1 MRFMLDENVPER
13 VAETLRRL
21 EHEVVRSTDVVVGGS
36 PDQIVATAAQEGDWI
51 LVSHD
56 NDFRRVERLCSE
68 GQQQRFPTLSRL
80 LLSCPEP
87 ASASR
92 LEAFIAVVEAEFVRV
107 QQLEDTRLMMDIG
120 ERRIRIFR

>member
-1 MRFMLDENVPER
+1 MLDENVPER

-21 EHEVVRSTDVVVGGS
+21 DHEVVRSADVVVAGS
-36 PDQIVATAAQEGDWI
+36 ADQLVATAAQEGGWI

-56 NDFRRVERLCSE
+56 RDFKRIERLCSE

-87 ASASR
+87 ASAVR
-92 LEAFIAVVEAEFVRV
+92 LETFMAIVEAEFARV
-107 QQLEDTRLMMDIG
+107 QLLQDARLMMDIG